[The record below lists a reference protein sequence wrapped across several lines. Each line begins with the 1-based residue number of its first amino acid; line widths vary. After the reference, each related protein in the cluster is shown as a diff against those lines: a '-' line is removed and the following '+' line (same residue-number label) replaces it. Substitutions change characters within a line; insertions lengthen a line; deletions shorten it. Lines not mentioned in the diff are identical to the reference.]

1 MISRIL
7 SNLHTIRRLVVGVVK
22 VLWILPSA
30 KELSAGSNHSD
41 VSVSL
46 LFYLKIILPQD
57 LGKTTA
63 VFKTFS
69 PKTICEKFF
78 LFQKQFNSQ
87 IVFGTIEQKH
97 LLSLRKF
104 CKQNDVT
111 MESVSLVHAE
121 IISRWNN
128 WKCSCTTHTHTH
140 IVTVQIEIEC
150 CLRNFGEGCL
160 HLSLWEMWTVL
171 HVVLGL
177 FDNNWTPLIIY
188 QKENP
193 NEVIYFWKIP
203 SMLDKFIKKLK
214 AI

>member
-46 LFYLKIILPQD
+46 PFYLKIILPQD

-63 VFKTFS
+63 VFKTFG

-111 MESVSLVHAE
+111 IESVSLVHAE

-140 IVTVQIEIEC
+140 RDCANWNWMLHTQFWRRLFASFIMRNVNGFAC
-150 CLRNFGEGCL
+150 CPRFVRQQLDSSHNISKRE
-160 HLSLWEMWTVL
+160 SKWSD
-171 HVVLGL
+171 L
-177 FDNNWTPLIIY
+177 F
-188 QKENP
+188 
-193 NEVIYFWKIP
+193 
-203 SMLDKFIKKLK
+203 LK
-214 AI
+214 NTKYAW